1 MKDYMQRGAIANVML
16 HFVNQNGEI
25 SAPEL
30 EERNTGLSLSLL
42 RQKEYR
48 ICMAEGRNKIDSV
61 TAALNGNYINV
72 LIIDENVA
80 EGILS

>member
-1 MKDYMQRGAIANVML
+1 
-16 HFVNQNGEI
+16 
-25 SAPEL
+25 
-30 EERNTGLSLSLL
+30 
-42 RQKEYR
+42 
-48 ICMAEGRNKIDSV
+48 MAEGRNKIDSV